1 MTYGDATG
9 AMGETVD
16 FDNKPDTCLNAAKS
30 WQTGWYNSKRT
41 VVTPSSIR
49 GDECFDKDLYGIA
62 DFENPHA
69 QNVLVKINDPGFTD
83 YYVTFNRK
91 AGINNGTREAA
102 DQVTVTRSS
111 LDGGYQKGNSASDLV
126 AKLGSGDEYF
136 ATIDGKNM
144 TVNVENIGTSSARVG
159 ICSCPSSKSAKTPV
173 RIVYELCLHFQPTLS
188 CISDNANSDLLV
200 NREGQ
205 TNKER
210 NKGQVYQN

>member
-1 MTYGDATG
+1 MTYGDTTG
-9 AMGETVD
+9 TMGETVD

-91 AGINNGTREAA
+91 AGINNGTREGA
-102 DQVTVTRSS
+102 DLVTVTRSS
-111 LDGGYQKGNSASDLV
+111 LEGGYQKGMMSELV
-126 AKLGSGDEYF
+126 AKLGKGDEYF

-144 TVNVENIGTSSARVG
+144 TVNVERIGTSSARVG
-159 ICSCPSSKSAKTPV
+159 ICSCPSSKSAKSSSKSAKSSVCIILSLP
-173 RIVYELCLHFQPTLS
+173 LHLPLQLFFVS
-188 CISDNANSDLLV
+188 SFKLV
-200 NREGQ
+200 
-205 TNKER
+205 
-210 NKGQVYQN
+210 